1 VADAT
6 SGVRTSAALRVA
18 ITTQPGS
25 GHLNRLL
32 GLALALREAGHE
44 PTLCGAAT
52 LRGQVESQ
60 GLAFAPAGV
69 DWQESALVSS
79 YPDYVSERPD
89 GTVGLD
95 PALWAHLA
103 RPMADDLDA
112 VIGRLEPRL
121 VVADAFE
128 FGGQLAAERRAL
140 PFAVVDT
147 LAAGPVFAQRR
158 RFATPLDPVRVALDL
173 PPDPDGDAPYRHV
186 RLVPVPARYHDA
198 RPLPP
203 TTVTLN
209 LGLPGPPPPDAQ
221 RAPAGDAP
229 LVLASLGTVLYA
241 QAGVREAI
249 LDALR
254 DEPVRLVL
262 ALGPDADPARW
273 GPVGPNI
280 QLVRRA
286 PQQWLL
292 PRCAAFVTHGG
303 ANSVREALLA
313 GTPLVVVPLGFDQPY
328 HARRCEEL
336 GLARTVPPE
345 NRSAAAI
352 RAAVREVL
360 GDATFTERAREFA
373 REMAAMPGVAH
384 AVERLE
390 RLSRCENPA

>member
-1 VADAT
+1 V
-6 SGVRTSAALRVA
+6 RVA

-44 PTLCGAAT
+44 PTLCGAAS
-52 LRGQVESQ
+52 LRGQVEAQ
-60 GLAFAPAGV
+60 GFAFAPAGV
-69 DWQESALVSS
+69 DWQESALLSS
-79 YPDYVSERPD
+79 YPDYVTERPD
-89 GTVGLD
+89 GTVALD

-140 PFAVVDT
+140 PFAVVDS

-158 RFATPLDPVRVALDL
+158 RFAAPLDPLRAALDV
-173 PPDPDGDAPYRHV
+173 PPDPDGNAPYRHV
-186 RLVPVPARYHDA
+186 RLLPVPARYHDA

-203 TTVTLN
+203 TTVAVN
-209 LGLPGPPPPDAQ
+209 LGLPGPPPADAQ
-221 RAPAGDAP
+221 RAPAGDEP

-241 QAGVREAI
+241 QDGVREAI

-262 ALGPDADPARW
+262 ALGPHADPARW
-273 GPVGPNI
+273 GRVGPNI

-286 PQQWLL
+286 PQPWLL
-292 PRCAAFVTHGG
+292 PHCAAFVTHGG

-328 HARRCEEL
+328 HARRCTEL
-336 GLARTVPPE
+336 GIARTVTPE
-345 NRSAAAI
+345 HRSAEAI
-352 RAAVREVL
+352 RAAVRDVL
-360 GDATFTERAREFA
+360 ADRSMAERARVFA
-373 REMAAMPGVAH
+373 REMAALPGLDE
-384 AVERLE
+384 AVRLLE
-390 RLSRCENPA
+390 RLAGV

>member
-1 VADAT
+1 MADAT
-6 SGVRTSAALRVA
+6 SGVRASAAVRVA

-44 PTLCGAAT
+44 PTLCGAAS

-79 YPDYVSERPD
+79 YPDYVTERPD
-89 GTVGLD
+89 GTIALD

-121 VVADAFE
+121 VIADAFE

-140 PFAVVDT
+140 PFAVVDS

-158 RFATPLDPVRVALDL
+158 RFAAPLDPVRAALGL
-173 PPDPDGDAPYRHV
+173 PPDPDGNAPYRHG
-186 RLVPVPARYHDA
+186 RLLPVPARYHDA

-203 TTVTLN
+203 TTVAVN

-241 QAGVREAI
+241 QDGVREAI

-273 GPVGPNI
+273 GRVGPN
-280 QLVRRA
+280 
-286 PQQWLL
+286 
-292 PRCAAFVTHGG
+292 
-303 ANSVREALLA
+303 NS
-313 GTPLVVVPLGFDQPY
+313 
-328 HARRCEEL
+328 AR
-336 GLARTVPPE
+336 PP
-345 NRSAAAI
+345 RSAAMAAAALRRVRHAWGREQRARGAARRHPARRRAARLRPALS
-352 RAAVREVL
+352 RAAVHRARHRAH
-360 GDATFTERAREFA
+360 GDARA
-373 REMAAMPGVAH
+373 PVG
-384 AVERLE
+384 
-390 RLSRCENPA
+390 